1 MKKWCFIIF
10 MFSLKIVLAQE
21 IIGTWHGLLDV
32 GQKLRLDI
40 HISKNGDAYSGK
52 LDSPDQGA
60 KDIPATKV
68 EFSNN
73 TLVFE
78 VKNMGVSYSGNL
90 KLDSIDGT
98 FKQGSFSTKMLLTRT
113 DVVIKK
119 TNRPQEPKGPFEY
132 LEEEVSF
139 ENKVEKFNLSG
150 TLTYPK
156 GEGPFPA
163 VVLVSGSG
171 AQDRNEEIFEHKPF
185 WVIADYLTN
194 QGFAVLRYDDRG
206 TAKSKGNFKTATSV
220 ELAQDAESAFDF
232 LKTNS
237 KINSSKICV
246 AGHSEGAMIA
256 GMLAAR
262 RKDIHSIISLAGPGI
277 KGGELL
283 LLQQYLINKANAVPD
298 KVNRAMQRHNR
309 EIYTIVH
316 KQENLNE
323 ARPIL
328 EKKIRKTFNKTKDS
342 ELEGYQ
348 SKEALIQESINAIC
362 NPWMFYFIK
371 YNPKTDLEK
380 VTCHVLALNG
390 SKDLQVPPKEN
401 LGAMKKFILK
411 SDKSHVFKELPNLNH
426 LLQECETGKLTEY
439 RTIEQ
444 TIQPDVLKIMGDW
457 LKSIQSN

>member
-1 MKKWCFIIF
+1 
-10 MFSLKIVLAQE
+10 MFSLKMVLAQE

-98 FKQGSFSTKMLLTRT
+98 FKQGGFSTKMLLTRT

-194 QGFAVLRYDDRG
+194 
-206 TAKSKGNFKTATSV
+206 
-220 ELAQDAESAFDF
+220 
-232 LKTNS
+232 
-237 KINSSKICV
+237 
-246 AGHSEGAMIA
+246 
-256 GMLAAR
+256 
-262 RKDIHSIISLAGPGI
+262 
-277 KGGELL
+277 
-283 LLQQYLINKANAVPD
+283 
-298 KVNRAMQRHNR
+298 
-309 EIYTIVH
+309 
-316 KQENLNE
+316 
-323 ARPIL
+323 
-328 EKKIRKTFNKTKDS
+328 
-342 ELEGYQ
+342 
-348 SKEALIQESINAIC
+348 
-362 NPWMFYFIK
+362 
-371 YNPKTDLEK
+371 
-380 VTCHVLALNG
+380 
-390 SKDLQVPPKEN
+390 
-401 LGAMKKFILK
+401 
-411 SDKSHVFKELPNLNH
+411 
-426 LLQECETGKLTEY
+426 
-439 RTIEQ
+439 
-444 TIQPDVLKIMGDW
+444 
-457 LKSIQSN
+457 